1 MTIHQAYRLLGLAP
15 GASQEELKK
24 QYRQLM
30 HQVHP
35 DAMPDPA
42 AAFENISGGS
52 SEMAPEKLRLLRA
65 QEINLAYGLLKKELT
80 HCKPQRGSAAKPSSP
95 AWNAPLNPQVYRSRE
110 ILHYAEDS
118 EGGILGSFC
127 IARGKYLWQME
138 EDFPLFLL
146 SLYRLSKELLDEVEA
161 SGSGDQAG
169 RGLQKLRRQIQPEL
183 TYLLAQQFLD
193 CSALLKEL
201 AVKEGNVRE
210 GEPVYSMAA
219 MLETKSS
226 QRSVSLKVGDFLLP
240 SALRNHRLFVRN
252 QQGQELGYL
261 SFQDDWLYYIVVPLF
276 EQRKVQVRIRDSYG
290 SSLDSILHPI

>member
-1 MTIHQAYRLLGLAP
+1 
-15 GASQEELKK
+15 
-24 QYRQLM
+24 M
-30 HQVHP
+30 HRIHP
-35 DAMPDPA
+35 DAMPNPA
-42 AAFENISGGS
+42 AAFENISGS
-52 SEMAPEKLRLLRA
+52 SSGADYERSRLLRA

-80 HCKPQRGSAAKPSSP
+80 RCKPQRGSAAKPSSP
-95 AWNAPLNPQVYRSRE
+95 AWNAPLNPQAYRSRE

-118 EGGILGSFC
+118 VGGILGSFC
-127 IARGKYLWQME
+127 IASGKYLWQME

-219 MLETKSS
+219 MLETKNSR
-226 QRSVSLKVGDFLLP
+226 RSVSLKVGELLLP

-261 SFQDDWLYYIVVPLF
+261 SFQDDRLYYIVVPLF

>member
-1 MTIHQAYRLLGLAP
+1 MTTHQAYRLLGLAP

-24 QYRQLM
+24 RYRQLM
-30 HQVHP
+30 HRIHP

-42 AAFENISGGS
+42 AAFGNISGGS

-80 HCKPQRGSAAKPSSP
+80 HCKPQSASAKPSAP
-95 AWNAPLNPQVYRSRE
+95 VWNAPLNPLAYRSRE
-110 ILHYAEDS
+110 ILHFAEDS

-201 AVKEGNVRE
+201 AVKEGKVRE
-210 GEPVYSMAA
+210 GEPVFSMAA
-219 MLETKSS
+219 MLETKNSP
-226 QRSVSLKVGDFLLP
+226 RTARLKEGEFLLP
-240 SALRNHRLFVRN
+240 SAVRNHRLFVLN
-252 QQGQELGYL
+252 QKGQELGYL
-261 SFQDDWLYYIVVPLF
+261 SFRDDRLYYVVVPLF
-276 EQRKVQVRIRDSYG
+276 EQKKVQVRIRDSYG